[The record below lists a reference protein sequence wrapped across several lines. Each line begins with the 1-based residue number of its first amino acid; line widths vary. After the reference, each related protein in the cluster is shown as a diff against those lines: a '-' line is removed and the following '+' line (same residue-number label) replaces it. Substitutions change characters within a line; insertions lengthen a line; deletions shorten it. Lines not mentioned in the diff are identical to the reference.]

1 VIDELNKEFKVN
13 QIKLLEVC
21 SGLLSNLACEVDN
34 NLFDNLAIDPL
45 ADIHNSLMAKY
56 HYDYPIKPI
65 KVKCENLLK
74 LFRENS
80 FHICYSRNAIDHTE
94 DPERCIFN
102 MYSILKKNGI
112 LFLIGFVREE
122 SHEKWVDLH
131 QFDLIPENRDL
142 FLGFNDGNKKNITN
156 NLRLRNIIFDKTRY
170 NPGDFYK
177 IAFKKY

>member
-80 FHICYSRNAIDHTE
+80 FHICYSRSAIDHTE

-102 MYSILKKNGI
+102 MYSIIKEKRNFIFNWFCQG
-112 LFLIGFVREE
+112 RE
-122 SHEKWVDLH
+122 SRKMGGSSS
-131 QFDLIPENRDL
+131 I
-142 FLGFNDGNKKNITN
+142 
-156 NLRLRNIIFDKTRY
+156 
-170 NPGDFYK
+170 
-177 IAFKKY
+177 